1 MTERRNRFGPRCHP
15 RHCAKEGELRQS
27 RSKACGG
34 ADNHLFSH
42 EKGQGKIRPRHES
55 NGSRG
60 QHEGL
65 GSFDPDSISKRESVW
80 YLRERRLPRRMEKTD
95 AASVEEMTAPIR
107 KLSATPRSRMKWAS
121 AASPKA
127 ERTTPTVDKR
137 TDALRTGRAA
147 LSLSQS
153 LHRT

>member
-1 MTERRNRFGPRCHP
+1 MTERRNRVRASLP
-15 RHCAKEGELRQS
+15 
-27 RSKACGG
+27 SKALRERRR
-34 ADNHLFSH
+34 ATP
-42 EKGQGKIRPRHES
+42 KPKQRPAAAPIIICFPMR
-55 NGSRG
+55 RG
-60 QHEGL
+60 RERSDPVMRAMAAAVSMKAM

-147 LSLSQS
+147 LRLVPKPP
-153 LHRT
+153 